1 MKIGNSS
8 EVAAASVAVE
18 KSGNASQKRPQ
29 GSSGTARPQAAE
41 QQQSSAPEASTQL
54 ELSSTATQLLQGSAG
69 TSETFDAAKVQ
80 RITQAI
86 SEGKFSVNAEAIA
99 DKLLSNAQDVLGS
112 RKGGGNSH

>member
-1 MKIGNSS
+1 MKIGNSP

-18 KSGNASQKRPQ
+18 KSGNASQKRSQ
-29 GSSGTARPQAAE
+29 GSSSTVRPATEQ
-41 QQQSSAPEASTQL
+41 QQQSSSPEASTQL

-86 SEGKFSVNAEAIA
+86 SEGKFSVNADAIA

-112 RKGGGNSH
+112 RKGGDQSH